1 MKSNVEK
8 TLYKIGWILL
18 PVMTAFFLLY
28 RYLPFRHI
36 PCMLLYTAGIYC
48 PGCGGTRAVFAL
60 LHGHILKA
68 LYYHPFVPYCAV
80 LYTWFMISHT
90 LEYLTKGR
98 LSIGLKFRPIY
109 LYIGL
114 GIILANWGL
123 RNLFLSF
130 R

>member
-1 MKSNVEK
+1 MKNDVEK

-18 PVMTAFFLLY
+18 PIMAAIFLLY
-28 RYLPFRHI
+28 NYLPFRHI
-36 PCMLLYTAGIYC
+36 PCMLLYTTGIYC

-60 LHGHILKA
+60 LHGHILQS
-68 LYYHPFVPYCAV
+68 LYYHPFVPYCAA